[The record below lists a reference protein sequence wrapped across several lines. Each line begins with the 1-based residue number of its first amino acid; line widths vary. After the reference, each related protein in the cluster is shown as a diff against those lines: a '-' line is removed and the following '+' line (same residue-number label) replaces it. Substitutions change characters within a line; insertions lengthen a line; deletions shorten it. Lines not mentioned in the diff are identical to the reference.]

1 MDFGRVLTR
10 SWEIIWKHKALWI
23 FGILASC
30 GGQFGGLSG
39 SGTNYSFDVSDTRN
53 LPGQFDRFFADWERS
68 INQFVN
74 NVGPSFFVALACVAV
89 ILAIFFWVVGIYG
102 KVGLISGVLKA
113 EARRAVGFRVV
124 AAEAWPVL
132 GSALGLNF
140 ILALLPIAAVILL
153 IILAIPVGILTLG
166 IGLLCLI
173 PLVCLLIP
181 IGIAYGVYIEMANI
195 SLVRDRQGV
204 GLALSRAW
212 QVFRDHLGPLAGM
225 AIILILGGLVVGAI
239 LAAPFLAIFAPAFIA
254 LIGPDPQAVGP
265 ALTTTFI
272 LLLIAIPIYL
282 LIGGIITSY
291 VQSAWTLTYVQ
302 LAPAASKSRPRT
314 ARK

>member
-53 LPGQFDRFFADWERS
+53 LPGQFDRFFADWERG

-102 KVGLISGVLKA
+102 KVGLISGVLNA

-225 AIILILGGLVVGAI
+225 AIILILGGHYTYAQVPLGLWVEELFALSDRLIVLRGGRIVASFRPDETDVFQVGH
-239 LAAPFLAIFAPAFIA
+239 FMT
-254 LIGPDPQAVGP
+254 G
-265 ALTTTFI
+265 
-272 LLLIAIPIYL
+272 
-282 LIGGIITSY
+282 SE
-291 VQSAWTLTYVQ
+291 VQHVDAT
-302 LAPAASKSRPRT
+302 
-314 ARK
+314 